1 MANYLR
7 GRANKQT
14 EEVVMKK
21 FVVAAAMALALGTS
35 AAQAAGDAEAGKKVY
50 KKCAICHSLEEGKK
64 KVGPSLHG
72 VFGRTAGTLDGFR
85 FSNAMKD
92 SGIVWN
98 EETIAAYLADPRG
111 YIPKNKMAFPG
122 LKKQKDLDNI
132 IAFLKAETM

>member
-1 MANYLR
+1 
-7 GRANKQT
+7 
-14 EEVVMKK
+14 MKK

-35 AAQAAGDAEAGKKVY
+35 AAQAEGDAEAGKKVF
-50 KKCAICHSLEEGKK
+50 KKCAICHSLDEGKN

-72 VFGRTAGTLDGFR
+72 MFGRAAGSLEGFR

-98 EETIAAYLADPRG
+98 DETVAAYLKDPRG

-122 LKKQKDLDNI
+122 LKKQKDLDNV

>member
-1 MANYLR
+1 
-7 GRANKQT
+7 
-14 EEVVMKK
+14 MKK
-21 FVVAAAMALALGTS
+21 FVVAAAMALALGTG
-35 AAQAAGDAEAGKKVY
+35 AAQAAGDAEAGKKVF

-72 VFGRTAGTLDGFR
+72 MFGRPAGSLEGFR
-85 FSNAMKD
+85 FSNAMKK
-92 SGIVWN
+92 SGIVWD
-98 EETIAAYLADPRG
+98 EETVAAYLKDPRG

>member
-1 MANYLR
+1 
-7 GRANKQT
+7 
-14 EEVVMKK
+14 MKK

-35 AAQAAGDAEAGKKVY
+35 AAQAEGDVEAGKKVF

-72 VFGRTAGTLDGFR
+72 MFGRAAGSLEGFR

-98 EETIAAYLADPRG
+98 DETVAAYLKDPRG